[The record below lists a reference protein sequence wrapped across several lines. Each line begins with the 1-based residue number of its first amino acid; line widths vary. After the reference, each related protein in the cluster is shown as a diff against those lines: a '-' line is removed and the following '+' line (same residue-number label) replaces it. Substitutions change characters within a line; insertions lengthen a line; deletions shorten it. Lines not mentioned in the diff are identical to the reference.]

1 MPVKATP
8 EQILKICK
16 VAYFIPGDGQWFG
29 VRCVFHVGDSDDDLQ
44 KTHGRIH
51 PEKGIFNC
59 FTCNHTTSLIQ
70 YIAVRYKSSIQ
81 AVEASINGAIG
92 NKNTI
97 PIELLGEYHDS
108 LVSNQDLIGKMLN
121 KHGITFEDIL
131 RYKLGAKGQTDGTFR
146 VTIPIVESNEVKNVL
161 QYSYSDKVDKMK
173 QMKGATNHLF
183 LRENIQKSTEVFIAE
198 GPFKAILL
206 NRNGFNAIS
215 PTLGASNWDSS
226 WNEEFR
232 DKDVIIVYDCD
243 KAGQRGAL
251 MLCKMLKPFCKTV
264 RSMVLPLSGQDWDKD
279 VTDYFVKRKNSADE
293 FRKIVLHTPEYQLP
307 IKPSEDS
314 DDSKVYDVKLGQA
327 SGAEYCDK
335 RVKFSA
341 IVAAKDTTPYIIP
354 HKVQVIC
361 DAGKDYCM
369 QCYAADDRYPQF
381 EVAADDKRIA
391 DLVNTNSENQKEIL
405 KKISG
410 IYPGCKVC
418 TFKILESR
426 NVEELRVIPQI
437 SVGHSTGEMVE
448 RKAYAIAHGVE
459 TNIAYDFT
467 ARVCADTKTQYA
479 SLVAYEQEKATD
491 DIDEFKL
498 SHDLSLFQPS
508 EWTIDGVKAKLDD
521 IYEDYEN
528 NVTKIYQ
535 RRDLHTFYDLA
546 FHSVLYLPFQGKVVK
561 GWLDVLCIGD
571 SGQGKSETSIR
582 LMQFYNAGER
592 VDTKR
597 ASLAGIMG
605 GCVASGDRW
614 FIRWGTIPLQD
625 RRLAILEECK
635 GASVETLGAL
645 TDMRSSGIAEIQK
658 IERQRTNARTRLI
671 WISNP
676 RSDRTI
682 GAYNYGVDAVRELIG
697 SLEDIRRFD
706 MVMAVAKDTVSMD
719 VINKPQHMRQEVKH
733 FYTSE
738 LSSHLIMWAWS
749 RTEKQIQYE
758 EGFEDALLSAA
769 TRIGSTYSSSCPIV
783 EPADQRYKLL
793 RLSAALAARTYSTDD
808 GENLI
813 IRKAHIGVVEEF
825 LNRIYKDK
833 ALGYYEF
840 SMAQKSETAIRDPD
854 EVEMRL
860 RAMPNAGDSIKTL
873 IETDA
878 ITFQVIVD
886 CTEWTK
892 DTANELIGF
901 LVRKQCLKALRRG
914 GYRKTSAFID
924 LLKQLDRQGVKSETL
939 HAQIQN
945 GPM

>member
-8 EQILKICK
+8 ESILKICK
-16 VAYFIPGDGQWFG
+16 VHYYVPGEGQWFQ
-29 VRCVFHVGDSDDDLQ
+29 VKCIFHAGDSDDV
-44 KTHGRIH
+44 KEAHGRIH
-51 PEKGIFNC
+51 PEKGIYQC
-59 FTCNHTTSLIQ
+59 FICKHTTSIIN
-70 YIAVRYKSSIQ
+70 YVARVYNTSIQ
-81 AVEASINGAIG
+81 VIEASINGALG

-97 PIELLGEYHDS
+97 PVEMIGEYHAS
-108 LVSNQDLIGKMLN
+108 LVGNTELMHKMLN
-121 KHGITFEDIL
+121 KHGITFDDINK
-131 RYKLGAKGQTDGTFR
+131 YKLGAKGQTDGTFR
-146 VTIPIVESNEVKNVL
+146 VTIPIVELNEVKNVL

-173 QMKGATNHLF
+173 QMKGATNCLY
-183 LRENIQKSTEVFIAE
+183 LRDNIASSTEVFIAE

-206 NRNGFNAIS
+206 NRMGFNAIS
-215 PTLGASNWDSS
+215 PTLGASNWDVS
-226 WNEEFR
+226 WNELFK

-243 KAGQRGAL
+243 KAGQRGAA
-251 MLCKMLKPFCKTV
+251 MLCKELKPHAKTV
-264 RSMVLPLSGQDWDKD
+264 RSMVMPLSGQDWDKD
-279 VTDYFVKRKNSADE
+279 VTDYFVKRKFTADD
-293 FRKIVLHTPEYQLP
+293 FRKLAINTTEFAAPV
-307 IKPSEDS
+307 KPSEDN
-314 DDSKVYDVKLGQA
+314 DDPKVYDARLNEASTAKL
-327 SGAEYCDK
+327 YDK

-354 HKVQVIC
+354 YKAQVIC
-361 DAGKDYCM
+361 EAAKEYCIN
-369 QCYAADDRYPQF
+369 CHVADNRYYEF
-381 EVAADDKRIA
+381 EISADDKRIA
-391 DLVNTNSENQKEIL
+391 DLVSTPVDTQKEVL

-410 IYPGCKVC
+410 VYHGCKAC
-418 TFKILESR
+418 TFKTLESR
-426 NVEELRVIPQI
+426 NVEELRLIPQI

-448 RKAYAIAHGVE
+448 RKAYAIGHGLE
-459 TNIAYDFT
+459 TNTAYDFT

-479 SLVAYEQEKATD
+479 SLVAYHQQKAVD
-491 DIDEFKL
+491 DINEFKL
-498 SHDLSLFQPS
+498 THDLTLYQPADWS
-508 EWTIDGVKAKLDD
+508 VEGVRAKLDD
-521 IYEDYEN
+521 IYEDLEN

-535 RRDLHTFYDLA
+535 RRDLHLFYDLA
-546 FHSVLYLPFQGKVVK
+546 FHSVLYAPFQGKLIK

-582 LMQFYNAGER
+582 LMQHYNVGER

-682 GAYNYGVDAVRELIG
+682 GSYNYGVDAVKELIG

-706 MVMAVAKDTVSMD
+706 MVMAVAKDTVSMA
-719 VINKPQHMRQEVKH
+719 VINKPQHLRQEVAH
-733 FYTSE
+733 HYTSE

-749 RTEKQIQYE
+749 RTESQIHYE
-758 EGFEDALLSAA
+758 EGFETELLNAA
-769 TRIGSTYSSSCPIV
+769 TRIGTTYSSSCPIV

-793 RLSAALAARTYSTDD
+793 RLATALAARTFSTDD

-813 IRKAHIGVVEEF
+813 VRRSHILLVEEF
-825 LNRIYKDK
+825 LDRIYKDK

-840 SMAQKSETAIRDPD
+840 SMAQKGETIIRDPKD
-854 EVEMRL
+854 VEKRL
-860 RAMPNAGDSIKTL
+860 IDMPNASDSINTL

-878 ITFQVIVD
+878 ITFQVIID
-886 CTEWTK
+886 CTEWMK
-892 DTANELIGF
+892 DQSNEFIGF

-914 GYRKTSAFID
+914 GYRKTSAFIE

-939 HAQIQN
+939 HEKLQN
-945 GPM
+945 GDI